1 LVAVAVS
8 IRRLHLAVGGQ
19 AMDQSVAAICC
30 CLQPVTA
37 KNSGCFRCYSAA
49 IISKRRGIPRI
60 GTSGP
65 LFFRGNNSDISDE
78 RLGIVR
84 KLAFGVGVA
93 LLVWQQIEAEETG

>member
-1 LVAVAVS
+1 ML
-8 IRRLHLAVGGQ
+8 LFT
-19 AMDQSVAAICC
+19 AI
-30 CLQPVTA
+30 TA

-60 GTSGP
+60 GGGGP

-84 KLAFGVGVA
+84 KLASGVGVA
-93 LLVWQQIEAEETG
+93 LLVWQRT

>member
-1 LVAVAVS
+1 
-8 IRRLHLAVGGQ
+8 
-19 AMDQSVAAICC
+19 MDQSVAAICC